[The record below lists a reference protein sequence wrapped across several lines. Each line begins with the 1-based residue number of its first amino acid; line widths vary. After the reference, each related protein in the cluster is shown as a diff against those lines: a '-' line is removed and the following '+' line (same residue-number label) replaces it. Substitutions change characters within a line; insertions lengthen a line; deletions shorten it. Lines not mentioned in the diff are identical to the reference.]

1 MKVKGLIK
9 DITGANRVTQERRVA
24 IQKATGEDLYDD
36 PIRLTARKLHPGRMT
51 IELMQLRNTTRDAK
65 IFRFGAKNI
74 PYFEAGQYLVLT
86 TKIGNSIVS
95 RPYSICSAPYEALG
109 THPIVEIVVK
119 RGRGSTFVSD
129 YLLTNAK
136 MKDLFIAEI
145 GLGNFTYNELRDSKN
160 VVAIVGGSGISP
172 ILSMAKAVKHGDL
185 NINSLTILYGSI
197 TPDDILLKEELEKCI
212 CDKVKVVY
220 VLSGNNPTWTG
231 EKGFI
236 DAEIISKYA
245 PRDASYF
252 VCGPQIMYDFVKE
265 ELKKIRVP
273 ERRIRLELFGMSR
286 NPLELPGF
294 DQSMKDKVFKLTVV
308 RGLSETVI
316 DAIATEPL
324 SSALER
330 VGIKI
335 HTNCRSGAC
344 GVCRVKVLEGTYYVS
359 PHNDGRRKADIDFNY
374 VHSCSTYPT
383 SDMKIKINI

>member
-1 MKVKGLIK
+1 MRIKGLFK
-9 DITGANRVTQERRVA
+9 DITGANRVTQERKVA
-24 IQKATGEDLYDD
+24 IQKATSEDLYDD
-36 PIRLTARKLHPGRMT
+36 PIRLTARKLHPGHIT
-51 IELMQLRNTTRDAK
+51 LELLQLRNTTRDAK

-86 TKIGNSIVS
+86 MKIGNSVVS

-136 MKDLFIAEI
+136 MKDLFIAEV

-160 VVAIVGGSGISP
+160 VVGIVGGSGISP
-172 ILSMAKAVKHGDL
+172 FLSVAKAVKHGDL
-185 NINSLTILYGSI
+185 NINLTIIYGSI

-212 CDKVKVVY
+212 CDKVKVIY

-245 PRDASYF
+245 PRDATYF
-252 VCGPQIMYDFVKE
+252 VCGPQIMYNFVKE

-273 ERRIRLELFGMSR
+273 ERRIRFELFGMSR

>member
-9 DITGANRVTQERRVA
+9 DITGANRVTQERKVA
-24 IQKATGEDLYDD
+24 IQKATSEDLYDD
-36 PIRLTARKLHPGRMT
+36 PIRLTARKLHPGRIT
-51 IELMQLRNTTRDAK
+51 LELMQLRNTTRDAK

-160 VVAIVGGSGISP
+160 VVGIVGGSGISP
-172 ILSMAKAVKHGDL
+172 FLSVAKAVKHGDL
-185 NINSLTILYGSI
+185 NINLTIIYGSI

-212 CDKVKVVY
+212 CDKVKVIY